1 MDDLHKEIKG
11 GPISEDVAVKVEYS
25 PYASKVATST
35 NTTVK
40 PDEKNK
46 TNSTNATT
54 PASET
59 KVAANSTANSTPIA
73 TTVYASSAS
82 DTVDPFSELNQKPF
96 VSLAQ
101 RPKTVSL
108 LQIDQQVISDQG
120 MLDKFQIDQTLS
132 EESFFNDVV
141 GEPTSL
147 VEVKSTKLND

>member
-11 GPISEDVAVKVEYS
+11 GPISEDVAVKVESS

-59 KVAANSTANSTPIA
+59 KVAANSTPIA